1 MTQISL
7 PVVLVRQKCPMRR
20 ADRCLTVTKI

>member
-7 PVVLVRQKCPMRR
+7 PVVLVRQKCPVRR
-20 ADRCLTVTKI
+20 AEPCMTVTKI